1 MSWLS
6 RLMIAIA
13 LTAGI
18 AHMPSYAQAQTLTVA
33 DRGSS
38 RTYSVRELLANAA
51 TRDIAVANDVAYRRP
66 MNYRAVAVADLLKTL
81 QVGADDYV
89 QARAIDG
96 FSVSIPAAL
105 LTASGP
111 PASGPTAAAEAF
123 VAIDDPAAPWP
134 TMPGK
139 DESAGPLYIVWR
151 LAGGATVS
159 SEYWA
164 YQLAALTVGDS
175 PFKRWPELGV
185 ASDVATGDPVRRG
198 LDRFAA
204 LCMAC
209 HRFNGAGEGTQGPD
223 LGRPMNPV
231 DYFQPAA
238 LKKYIRDP
246 ASVRAWPSQKMPG
259 LDAAVLPD
267 SDIDAIVAWLA
278 YKSAQKSR

>member
-1 MSWLS
+1 MDWLA
-6 RLMIAIA
+6 RLLIVVA
-13 LTAGI
+13 LTTG
-18 AHMPSYAQAQTLTVA
+18 SVCVQAQTLTVA
-33 DRGSS
+33 DRASS
-38 RTYSVRELLANAA
+38 RTYDLRELLANAA
-51 TRDIAVANDVAYRRP
+51 TRDVTVANDVAYRRP
-66 MNYRAVAVADLLKTL
+66 MSYRAIAVADLLKTL
-81 QVGADDYV
+81 TVGTDDYV
-89 QARAIDG
+89 QARALDA
-96 FSVSIPAAL
+96 FSISIPAGL

-111 PASGPTAAAEAF
+111 TTSGLAAAEAF
-123 VAIDDPAAPWP
+123 VAIEDPAAPWP

-139 DESAGPLYIVWR
+139 NESAGPLYIVWR

-185 ASDVATGDPVRRG
+185 AGDVPAGDPVRRG
-198 LDRFAA
+198 LDRFVAM
-204 LCMAC
+204 CMAC

-231 DYFQPAA
+231 DYFQPDA
-238 LKKYIRDP
+238 LRKYIRDP

-259 LDAAVLPD
+259 LDAATLPD

-278 YKSAQKSR
+278 YKSARPR

>member
-1 MSWLS
+1 MDWLA
-6 RLMIAIA
+6 RLLIVVA
-13 LTAGI
+13 LTTG
-18 AHMPSYAQAQTLTVA
+18 SVCVQAQTLTVA
-33 DRGSS
+33 DRASS
-38 RTYSVRELLANAA
+38 RTYDLRELLANAA
-51 TRDIAVANDVAYRRP
+51 TRDVTVANDVAYRRP
-66 MNYRAVAVADLLKTL
+66 MSYRAIAVADLLKTL
-81 QVGADDYV
+81 TVGTDDYV
-89 QARAIDG
+89 QARALDA
-96 FSVSIPAAL
+96 FSISIPAGL

-111 PASGPTAAAEAF
+111 AATAEAF
-123 VAIDDPAAPWP
+123 VAIEDPAARWP

-151 LAGGATVS
+151 VASGATVS

-185 ASDVATGDPVRRG
+185 AGDVAAGDPVRRG
-198 LDRFAA
+198 LDRFVA

-209 HRFNGAGEGTQGPD
+209 HRFNGAGEGEQGPD

-238 LKKYIRDP
+238 LRKYIRDP

-259 LDAAVLPD
+259 LDATVLPD
-267 SDIDAIVAWLA
+267 SDIDAIVAWLT
-278 YKSAQKSR
+278 YKSVQKSR